1 MNVDILN
8 LLNMTLMFL
17 LIFSFVGLVVNTYMQ
32 YRKNVVQNLSKDI
45 LLKALGFV
53 FNIPKSQYT
62 SYEKYRIWI
71 FIEKVRVKNNAY
83 E

>member
-8 LLNMTLMFL
+8 LLNMTLIFL
-17 LIFSFVGLVVNTYMQ
+17 LIFSFVGILVNTYKQ
-32 YRKNVVQNLSKDI
+32 YRKNFVQGLSKDI
-45 LLKALGFV
+45 LLKALSFI

-71 FIEKVRVKNNAY
+71 FIEKIRVKNNAY
-83 E
+83 K